1 MYRTKFLT
9 RWKEFIF
16 RLCRSEGAL
25 RGSMGLIGFGMIPI
39 LMFVKTKYYEPH
51 FVEPKKIKDAEN
63 LQEIDQKA
71 RDTLLYNKFGA
82 PTRPHRNMDDM
93 MNFLSG
99 SETYDDLFDFVSY
112 PVASDINRDQSMGL
126 DSIMSEV
133 DQGMM
138 KKYRESLKNKTGH

>member
-1 MYRTKFLT
+1 MWYQTFNKETWQLRVFRKQNLKFNQDDVGMYRTKFLT

-16 RLCRSEGAL
+16 RMCRSEGAL

-39 LMFVKTKYYEPH
+39 LMFIKTKYYQPY
-51 FVEPKKIKDAEN
+51 FVEPKMIKDAEN
-63 LQEIDQKA
+63 LKQIDQIA

-112 PVASDINRDQSMGL
+112 
-126 DSIMSEV
+126 
-133 DQGMM
+133 
-138 KKYRESLKNKTGH
+138 